1 MAFGEK
7 ANIVASGT
15 IVEINVPNQ
24 LVHNVPL
31 GEGSIRVAVNCAL
44 KGDSPLPIPVKGVF
58 ETVGDA
64 LGSQVAW
71 PQDLIVF
78 DDKVKKEET
87 TKEKL
92 AKTLFKSISPTM
104 PKSCNVLYAY
114 AHQVMSKGQTI
125 STNTDED
132 IFGVKKIV
140 YIFQEQVIVFAE
152 MREIGQAIII
162 AHISYLFRLVKS
174 QQRDQVI
181 GFMDPARTA
190 HDPRYGNLWGHWIL
204 TIIDEDKDNVYVMD
218 PLGARHPQDAWKAV
232 LNNGIKAFNAQIK
245 RRTCKLP
252 TWIMFSGAPKQSDG
266 KSCGYFVMRYMKD
279 IL

>member
-7 ANIVASGT
+7 ANLVASGT

-31 GEGSIRVAVNCAL
+31 GEGNIRVAVNCAL
-44 KGDSPLPIPVKGVF
+44 QGDSPLPIPVKGVL

-64 LGSQVAW
+64 IGSQVAW

-78 DDKVKKEET
+78 DDKVKKRET

-92 AKTLFKSISPTM
+92 AKTLFKTISPTM
-104 PKSCNVLYAY
+104 PKSCKVLYAY

-125 STNTDED
+125 STNIDED
-132 IFGVKKIV
+132 IFGVKK
-140 YIFQEQVIVFAE
+140 
-152 MREIGQAIII
+152 M
-162 AHISYLFRLVKS
+162 LFVSLGKN

-190 HDPRYGNLWGHWIL
+190 HDPRDGNLRSEYITKCL
-204 TIIDEDKDNVYVMD
+204 KQTSIDSIFLIPYN
-218 PLGARHPQDAWKAV
+218 PG
-232 LNNGIKAFNAQIK
+232 GIKAFNAQIG
-245 RRTCKLP
+245 RRPRKLP
-252 TWIMFSGAPKQSDG
+252 IIELEGRTRTPKWNWMRCEKNWQ
-266 KSCGYFVMRYMKD
+266 VMS
-279 IL
+279 